1 MGSFGTQTNPS
12 HYVEIPDPLNPG
24 QVVRPASGTVL
35 KARAYET
42 GASLP
47 DVTTTDYGYFS
58 TSPSVDIIEVSGDG
72 GVTWVGPLVSA
83 QATVASTTA
92 GADAATAT
100 ITAGQALTTA
110 QQALNTAQTGV
121 GATWNVNIAGQ
132 PSTFPPSPH
141 THLKSQISDIN
152 TFVQGVLNSADMQAF
167 RAAIGAGTGSGTSNL
182 TLGSTSTTA
191 APGNHVHAASALS
204 FAPTA
209 SLPATDVQTA
219 IQQAA
224 ATGGT
229 SASELK
235 IVRYVSGAYE
245 SLPTTPDAAWK
256 VIEYRG
262 PTAPTPPGTT
272 AYATIQFDWLARGT

>member
-12 HYVEIPDPLNPG
+12 HYVEIPDPINLG
-24 QVVRPASGTVL
+24 QVLRPPAGTVL
-35 KARAYET
+35 KVREYGT
-42 GASLP
+42 GAALP

-58 TSPSVDIIEVSGDG
+58 TSPSVDIIEVSADG
-72 GVTWVGPLVSA
+72 GVTWVSPLVSA

-92 GADAATAT
+92 GADAAAAT
-100 ITAGQALTTA
+100 ITANQALTTA

-121 GATWNVNIAGQ
+121 NTDWANVTNK
-132 PSTFPPSPH
+132 PVTFPPTAH
-141 THLKSQISDIN
+141 THTASQVSDA
-152 TFVQGVLNSADMQAF
+152 TATGRAVMTALDPQAA
-167 RAAIGAGTGSGTSNL
+167 RAAIGAGTGNGTSNL
-182 TLGSTSTTA
+182 TLGTTATTA
-191 APGNHVHAASALS
+191 AAGNHVHTATSVS
-204 FAPTA
+204 FTPSGSIT
-209 SLPATDVQTA
+209 ATDTQTA

-224 ATGGT
+224 ALGGT

-262 PTAPTPPGTT
+262 PVAPTPPGTT